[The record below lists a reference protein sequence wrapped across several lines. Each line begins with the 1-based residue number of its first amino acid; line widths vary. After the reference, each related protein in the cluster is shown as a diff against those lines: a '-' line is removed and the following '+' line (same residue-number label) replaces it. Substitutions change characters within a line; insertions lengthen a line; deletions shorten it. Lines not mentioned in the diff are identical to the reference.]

1 MSAAVTLC
9 EWPRPDGGR
18 DPEAVVLTMS
28 GIERVLR
35 SFLGVALGIGRVAAA
50 AALPLLNIEGLRRV
64 WALMRDRR
72 FVRPPEGGSRG
83 RTSGTAEERA

>member
-50 AALPLLNIEGLRRV
+50 ALPLLNIEGLRRV
-64 WALMRDRR
+64 WTLMRDRR
-72 FVRPPEGGSRG
+72 FVRPPVGGSRG
-83 RTSGTAEERA
+83 RASGTAEERA